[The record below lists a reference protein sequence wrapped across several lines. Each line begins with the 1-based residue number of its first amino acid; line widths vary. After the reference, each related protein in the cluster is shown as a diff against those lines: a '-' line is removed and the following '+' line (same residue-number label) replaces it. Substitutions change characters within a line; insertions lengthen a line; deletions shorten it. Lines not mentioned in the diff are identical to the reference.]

1 MAGYW
6 GPVTASVDCCERNYE
21 ISQYAGEFFNTIS
34 NVPMI
39 LLALIGLCSTI
50 GQGFEKRF
58 SVLHLSSIV
67 IGIGSILFH
76 ATLKYR
82 QQQSDETP
90 MVWLMLLYIYVL
102 YSPDW
107 HYRSTMPTF
116 LVMYGTAYAICHAL
130 FHFGLVYQLHFIF
143 LCLLCLPRMYK
154 YYIYTTEVPAR
165 RLGHMYVISITS
177 GGILWL
183 VDRNLCSRI
192 SSLPLNPQGHAWWH
206 VLLGFS
212 TYFGNTF
219 LQFCRAQQL
228 GWNPELRYVGGLLPY
243 VKIVKSKTH

>member
-6 GPVTASVDCCERNYE
+6 GPVTASTEWCEKNYE
-21 ISQYAGEFFNTIS
+21 ISHYVGEFFNTIS

-50 GQGFEKRF
+50 GQSFEKRF

-76 ATLKYR
+76 ASLKYG

-116 LVMYGTAYAICHAL
+116 LFIYGTAYAICHAL
-130 FHFGLVYQLHFIF
+130 FHFVLVYQLHFIF

-165 RLGHMYVISITS
+165 RLGHMYLISITL
-177 GGILWL
+177 GGICWL
-183 VDRNLCSRI
+183 VDRNLCSRVA
-192 SSLPLNPQGHAWWH
+192 SLPVNPQGHAWWH
-206 VLLGFS
+206 VFMGFS
-212 TYFGNTF
+212 AYFGNTF

-228 GWNPELRYVGGLLPY
+228 EWNPELRYVGGWLPF
-243 VKIVKSKTH
+243 VKIVKPKTH